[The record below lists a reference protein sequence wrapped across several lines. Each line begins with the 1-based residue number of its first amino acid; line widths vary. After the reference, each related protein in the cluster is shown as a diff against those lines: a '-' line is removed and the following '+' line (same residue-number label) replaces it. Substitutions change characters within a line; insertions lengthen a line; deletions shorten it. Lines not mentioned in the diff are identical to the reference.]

1 MYIDSPLAIRA
12 TEIFA
17 KYPHLFDEEA
27 QEMVEN
33 GQLLEFPELK
43 FTLSAEESKDSI
55 PLRKMQLLFLQ
66 VVWRMLGE

>member
-27 QEMVEN
+27 QDMVEN
-33 GQLLEFPELK
+33 GELLEFPELSYP
-43 FTLSAEESKDSI
+43 FCRESKRLNTI
-55 PLRKMQLLFLQ
+55 EKKCNYYFC
-66 VVWRMLGE
+66 